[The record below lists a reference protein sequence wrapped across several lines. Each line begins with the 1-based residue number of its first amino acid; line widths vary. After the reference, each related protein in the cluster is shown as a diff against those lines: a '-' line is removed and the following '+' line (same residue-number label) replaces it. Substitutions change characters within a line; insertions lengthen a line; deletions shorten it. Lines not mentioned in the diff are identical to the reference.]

1 MKQRLLLVLLALFTS
16 IGWMNADVTLTIP
29 KGATGSLSF
38 TATKEG
44 KVSINKEEQ
53 TSTSYTIKKDD
64 TNSQQ
69 IQITGELATLTVNTK
84 VTSVEVSDAEELTSL
99 VFNTASEISTFTL
112 DGTCK
117 LKTLTANNCGLENLP
132 VDLSYSLAE
141 GATVNLKDNKLTG
154 VSNLNLT
161 QKATYYFDGNQIT
174 TWPNYEN
181 AKATIN
187 YGSQGSVA
195 PANLST
201 IANEWFDIFSKIQA
215 KYYPMLSATDA
226 SKLSY
231 SWRKGTSG
239 SFSTTLIKKSDT
251 YAGNF
256 QFYSGGEYQS
266 GTYQCQVSPT
276 TGVSAPTYI
285 VTVTVNPA
293 KFTLKY
299 YASPNEAL
307 TSNTELGHF
316 KIYKGSTEIEAGE
329 ENNVSKGDKLIF
341 SSKAGKNNG
350 YVFSKYELKGLKAT
364 TTENVYE
371 VVGDGEAKELSAV
384 AVFTKNTYKL
394 TIDANT
400 EHGHYTVINNTDNKE
415 VSNGATLPYGT
426 TLTVKA
432 TPEEGYTPRVIL
444 NKAESTKTSTSPD
457 EKGVYTFTK
466 GLTITTTSTLQIL
479 FDKEVQYSLM
489 VQPVTG
495 YNLKLN
501 GISYKAVTGKDY
513 YVTEGTYFLPKFAAG
528 TLITMELVDDG
539 DNATTPAK
547 IKKVLLNAKEI
558 GTSTKV
564 QFEMPT
570 ITDAAGAYV
579 TFETSTLA
587 SLNGKVTSKT
597 GQNVQEF
604 TYDGNAHPFEYVV
617 NPSGLTGFIVQYTK
631 EGQAENYTTTAP
643 TAVGTYKVLIT
654 RKADASYAA
663 FNSQTNK
670 LDYKVTIE
678 KATPTITTAPTVTV
692 TTDGDYSISGGK
704 AQVGGKD
711 VAGEWTVIN
720 NNSKAITK
728 CTATASHLATVA
740 FLPTD
745 KSNLK
750 GEKATDN
757 TVSNAATVQ
766 VAVKIG
772 DTALST
778 YKVTATNIPSDMSL
792 TFWNGSNEVKSG
804 SSVPKG
810 TNLTIKLTYPAGYT
824 HVKVKENKA
833 GNTEIFMTNKDG
845 IYEGTLPNVTSAK
858 DITVTYSGSA
868 EIITLEINKPTPSVN
883 DDYTGN
889 VNIDKLFIATQFSFK
904 NAKAEDVSELQKQ
917 MTITYKD
924 AKGNTVVAPVNA
936 GEYTV
941 VVTIPEVKT
950 TNATYK
956 AVTQEFEKLYIINK
970 AKPKV
975 SVWPKDAVVGI
986 GKDAKTAQFIGGS
999 ADVEGTF
1006 HFIEE
1011 DKIGVPETGDEYEV
1025 KFVPADATNYA
1036 EVLSTSKAKIV
1047 VTDQRTLFISDVA
1060 NGSITVTDQNGNAL
1074 KDGQILDSKIT
1085 SIKVTATPNSGYVLG
1100 TLTVNNTSISSGS
1113 SYTLGSDN
1121 VVVNA
1126 TFVKQYTITLGSAPK
1141 GVKIATKP
1149 SSNVV
1154 VAGGSYTFT
1163 LNHVSGDKPT
1173 VTGASNI
1180 SVSTSGSTTTV
1191 KVTNIQANA
1200 TLAIALAN
1208 PTAIKITTKPTLSKA
1223 GKPMGTIRVSGVNS
1237 SNECYYGD
1245 KITVTATANP
1255 GVDFAGWEGMTS
1267 TENPYEFEATNAT
1280 YIFQAKYH
1288 GTLTGIESVDEL
1300 NYYGGDG
1307 YIFVNCPAQG
1317 TLTIISMNGRAQKMS
1332 VSGQTRVTVP
1342 AGVYGIV
1349 LTSGSEVVR
1358 DKVVVR

>member
-1 MKQRLLLVLLALFTS
+1 M
-16 IGWMNADVTLTIP
+16 TIESGT
-29 KGATGSLSF
+29 KGSLSF
-38 TATKEG
+38 TKATG
-44 KVSINKEEQ
+44 DNKEAITINGGEEQ
-53 TSTSYTIKKDD
+53 KGTSYTLTGKEGTTITIKGSLATLNVNLKVIGVAVTDASD
-64 TNSQQ
+64 LTSLTFSSTAGSNISDKFSFSVTN
-69 IQITGELATLTVNTK
+69 GKLATLTADNCG
-84 VTSVEVSDAEELTSL
+84 LTSL
-99 VFNTASEISTFTL
+99 PT
-112 DGTCK
+112 G
-117 LKTLTANNCGLENLP
+117 LKDA
-132 VDLSYSLAE
+132 LADK
-141 GATVNLKDNKLTG
+141 ATVSLKNNKITTVSDLKDAKDI
-154 VSNLNLT
+154 
-161 QKATYYFDGNQIT
+161 TYNFDGNKIT
-174 TWPNYEN
+174 SWPELEY
-181 AKATIN
+181 ASIT
-187 YGSQGSVA
+187 YGSQSSA
-195 PANLST
+195 EIKPASKP
-201 IANEWFDIFSKIQA
+201 IANEWFDVWTSVA
-215 KYYPMLSATDA
+215 KEKYTNTKVTAA
-226 SKLSY
+226 SQLNY
-231 SWRKGTSG
+231 AWRKGTSG
-239 SFSTTLIKKSDT
+239 SFSTSLIKKSDT

-256 QFYSGGEYQS
+256 QFYSNNEYQS
-266 GTYQCQVSPT
+266 GTYQCQVSPKT
-276 TGVSAPTYI
+276 AGNGPTY
-285 VTVTVNPA
+285 VVTVNVDPA

-299 YASPNEAL
+299 YENTKEA
-307 TSNTELGHF
+307 TSEGGDKNGHF
-316 KIYKGSTEIEAGE
+316 NIYKQSGTTPIISGT
-329 ENNVSKGDKLIF
+329 ENNVSKGDKLVLNA
-341 SSKAGKNNG
+341 KAATKSG

-371 VVGDGEAKELSAV
+371 VVGEGEAKELSAV

-394 TIDANT
+394 TIDADT
-400 EHGHYTVINNTDNKE
+400 EHGHHSVINNTDNKE
-415 VSNGATLPYGT
+415 VSNGAILPYGT
-426 TLTVKA
+426 KLTVKA

-444 NKAESTKTSTSPD
+444 NKAESTKPNPD
-457 EKGVYTFTK
+457 EKGVYTFTQD
-466 GLTITTTSTLQIL
+466 LTITTTSTLQIL
-479 FDKEVQYSLM
+479 FDKTKEYALKVQCL
-489 VQPVTG
+489 VG

-501 GISYKAVTGKDY
+501 GTNYVKATDGDNKGY
-513 YVTEGTYFLPKFAAG
+513 YVNNTTKYLPKFAAG
-528 TLITMELVDDG
+528 TMITLEMVKTSD
-539 DNATTPAK
+539 ATAS

-558 GTSTKV
+558 GTSARV

-570 ITDAAGAYV
+570 GTEIGETAAIV

-587 SLNGKVTSKT
+587 SLTGKVTSKT
-597 GQNVQEF
+597 GEDTQTF

-617 NPSGLTGFIVQYTK
+617 NPSGLTGFTVKYTK

-654 RKADASYAA
+654 RKADASYAE
-663 FNSQTNK
+663 FNSRTGK
-670 LDYKVTIE
+670 TEDATFKDFKVTIS

-711 VAGEWTVIN
+711 VAGEWTVIDTEN
-720 NNSKAITK
+720 GNKAITK
-728 CTATASHLATVA
+728 CSKTISHLATVA

-745 KSNLK
+745 KSNLNGSK
-750 GEKATDN
+750 NASDI
-757 TVSNAATVQ
+757 VSNAATVQ

-792 TFWNGSNEVKSG
+792 TFWNGANEVKSG
-804 SSVPKG
+804 SSVPAG
-810 TNLTIKLTYPAGYT
+810 TTLTIKLTYPAGYT
-824 HVKVKENKA
+824 DVTVKENKA
-833 GNTEIFMTNKDG
+833 NGYTIAAGVENKAEGTKIVSEALDVTVSFKGNAEIVTLEIVKKAMTNKVEYDYAG
-845 IYEGTLPNVTSAK
+845 NIQ
-858 DITVTYSGSA
+858 
-868 EIITLEINKPTPSVN
+868 INDLFTA
-883 DDYTGN
+883 
-889 VNIDKLFIATQFSFK
+889 DKFDFK
-904 NAKAEDVSELQKQ
+904 NAKTEDVNELQKQ

-924 AKGNTVVAPVNA
+924 AKGNKVVAPVNA

-950 TNATYK
+950 DNATYK

-970 AKPKV
+970 AKPEV

-1036 EVLSTSKAKIV
+1036 EVLSTNKAKIV

-1060 NGSITVTDQNGNAL
+1060 NGSIKVTDQNGNEL
-1074 KDGQILDSKIT
+1074 KDEQILDSKIT

-1100 TLTVNNTSISSGS
+1100 TLTVNNSSLSNGG

-1121 VVVNA
+1121 VVVSA

-1255 GVDFAGWEGMTS
+1255 GVEFSGWEDMTS
-1267 TENPYEFEATNAT
+1267 TENPYEFEATKAT
-1280 YIFQAKYH
+1280 YTFQAKYH
-1288 GTLTGIESVDEL
+1288 GVLTGIESVDEL

-1317 TLTIISMNGRAQKMS
+1317 TLTIISMNGRTQKMS